1 MEQSGARK
9 MSQRSHLGLPTE
21 TFAFLSGVSSS
32 FRTDKAAAFLLAP
45 RLTLLDNVQSRKAPV
60 PRPGRAETPAAP
72 LISLPISPQP
82 NTHPTLES
90 PEISSRRQGVLWLYA
105 GPPIA
110 AFLEEPLSN
119 VGHFVRISFCVNMQR
134 WISVVCLSNRD
145 KCKLIFLGGFS
156 VLVLISKTLVFSFY
170 LIDVF
175 ISLLLWLSWVF
186 WYKQLKNE
194 EKRNAQLTNALVKL
208 LKKFCSC

>member
-32 FRTDKAAAFLLAP
+32 FRTDKAAAFLLAL

-60 PRPGRAETPAAP
+60 PGPGRAETPAAP

-90 PEISSRRQGVLWLYA
+90 AEISSRRQGVLWLYA

-110 AFLEEPLSN
+110 AFLEVPLSN

-134 WISVVCLSNRD
+134 WISVVCLLNRD
-145 KCKLIFLGGFS
+145 KCKPVFGGFS
-156 VLVLISKTLVFSFY
+156 VLVLLSKTPVFSFY
-170 LIDVF
+170 LLDIF
-175 ISLLLWLSWVF
+175 ISLLLWLSWIF
-186 WYKQLKNE
+186 FGKKKLKNE
-194 EKRNAQLTNALVKL
+194 EKRNAQMCA
-208 LKKFCSC
+208 C